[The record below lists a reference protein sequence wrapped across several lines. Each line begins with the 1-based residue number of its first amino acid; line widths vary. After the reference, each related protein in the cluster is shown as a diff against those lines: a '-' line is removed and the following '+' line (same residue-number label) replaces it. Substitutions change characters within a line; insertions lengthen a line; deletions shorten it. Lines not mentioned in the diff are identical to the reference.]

1 VRAEARDARKS
12 SPCSVAHTMYYGYPR
27 STGIRAAARTPPVG
41 SRTHSTTRPDGALN
55 SRPASAHVSG
65 VTTAQLYPQ
74 QRAGEG
80 QELRTAC
87 NTSLSGDGGVQWRPY
102 WFEVNVRDEGMIDGI
117 EGSFAKVRNL
127 CDALHK
133 HLGGLSTSAATVEVF
148 VLGPDGEYVEV
159 AKNRLCSE
167 AIPAGVS
174 LPPRAPGASP
184 LRVTYVPAKRRYWYE
199 ANIRGAGMLNLVEG
213 SFAHV
218 RNLCGALHEH
228 LGALSTS
235 AATVEVFVVGPD
247 GEYVAV
253 AKNRLCSEAIP
264 AGASLTPPTP
274 GASPLRVTYVPKAV
288 SWRGPLCRRPPLTSR
303 VIGNPTDTAPDAA
316 SPNARPT
323 VPTERPAVLHAIN
336 FRADATMDA
345 AIPSAPLATKRRT
358 VSLPPPTEQEIAA
371 SALKKC
377 RRAIKMRNTPVG
389 AALSLEAFHDA
400 NVLGADNS
408 TRNFCRAVANSFLGV
423 GETVA

>member
-1 VRAEARDARKS
+1 
-12 SPCSVAHTMYYGYPR
+12 MYGYPR
-27 STGIRAAARTPPVG
+27 GTGIRAAAPTPPAG
-41 SRTHSTTRPDGALN
+41 SRTHSTPRRDGALN

-65 VTTAQLYPQ
+65 VATAQLYQQ

-80 QELRTAC
+80 QALRTAC

-102 WFEVNVRDEGMIDGI
+102 WFEVSVRDEGMIDGI

-133 HLGGLSTSAATVEVF
+133 HLGSLSTSAATVEVF
-148 VLGPDGEYVEV
+148 VLGPDGEYVAV

-235 AATVEVFVVGPD
+235 AATVEVFVLGPD

-303 VIGNPTDTAPDAA
+303 LTGNPTDHCAATAPTAA

-336 FRADATMDA
+336 SSADATMDA
-345 AIPSAPLATKRRT
+345 TIPSAPLVPSPSTKRRT
-358 VSLPPPTEQEIAA
+358 VTLPPPTEREIAA
-371 SALKKC
+371 TAMKKC
-377 RRAIKMRNTPVG
+377 RRAINAQYPCRCG
-389 AALSLEAFHDA
+389 AQPRG
-400 NVLGADNS
+400 VPRRQRPR
-408 TRNFCRAVANSFLGV
+408 TRQQHPELLPSGRQYLFGRRGNG
-423 GETVA
+423 